1 MKGIILAGGN
11 GSRLRPVT
19 FGMSKQMLPIY
30 DKPLIYY
37 PLSILMLAGIRD
49 ILIITTSDDI
59 NNYKRLLKDGNQFG
73 IKIQYE
79 IQVAPNGIGEAF
91 ILGKKFIGNDSV
103 CLVLGDNVFY
113 GQDFVKRL
121 KRAKNNKDGATL
133 FAYHVN
139 NPEDFGVII
148 FDKKNQPKK
157 IVEKPRKP
165 KSNYAITGLYFYD
178 NNVIKYAEM
187 IKPSKR
193 GELEITDINNIY
205 MSKKS
210 INIEKLGR
218 GYAWLDTGTYKS
230 MLEASLFVETI
241 EKRQGFK
248 IACLEE
254 IALNNKWINKKQLK
268 NQIKLLRNSEYG
280 NYLSRL
286 LEVDNYQ

>member
-73 IKIQYE
+73 IKIQYK
-79 IQVAPNGIGEAF
+79 IQVSPNGIGEAF
-91 ILGKKFIGNDSV
+91 ILGKKFIGKDSV

>member
-1 MKGIILAGGN
+1 MKGIILAGGS

-19 FGMSKQMLPIY
+19 FGISKQMLPIY

-49 ILIITTSDDI
+49 ILIITTLDDI

-73 IKIQYE
+73 IKIQYK

-157 IVEKPRKP
+157 IVEKPKKP

-268 NQIKLLRNSEYG
+268 NQIKLLKNSEYG
-280 NYLSRL
+280 NYLSGL
-286 LEVDNYQ
+286 LEVENYQ

>member
-49 ILIITTSDDI
+49 ILIITTSEDI

-73 IKIQYE
+73 IKIQYK
-79 IQVAPNGIGEAF
+79 IQVSPNGIGEAF
-91 ILGKKFIGNDSV
+91 ILGKKFIGKDSV

-133 FAYHVN
+133 FAYHVT

-148 FDKKNQPKK
+148 FDKKDQPKK
-157 IVEKPRKP
+157 IVEKPHKP

-205 MSKKS
+205 MSKKT

-241 EKRQGFK
+241 EKRRDVQNRTTQEGDRK
-248 IACLEE
+248 EQIRAGAVPVRWTSGACVT
-254 IALNNKWINKKQLK
+254 AC
-268 NQIKLLRNSEYG
+268 G
-280 NYLSRL
+280 G
-286 LEVDNYQ
+286 